1 MRIGKPQVTD
11 SVLQAIC
18 EKRMDD
24 SFISDISTGFRS
36 YDWNDFAVV
45 SVASVSVVTAIASVI
60 LVIRIVR
67 FCFIGKVTD

>member
-45 SVASVSVVTAIASVI
+45 SVASVI